1 MDIKNVLVG
10 ISGSIGAVEIQNYLA
25 ALRSTWGASVHVI
38 MTESAASML
47 QSKTVNYFIDGNV
60 FLKSTDSTDQFKI
73 PHIHLTTWADLM
85 VIIPASANIIGKVA
99 NGIADDLLS
108 TAAMAA
114 KCPVVF
120 CPNMNEHMLNRPAM
134 QRNMQQLKEDGY
146 LIIEPG
152 EEEAIQLSTGQKVQ
166 GAMPGFSQF
175 IPRLEETLRG
185 QGLYV

>member
-1 MDIKNVLVG
+1 MKNVLVC
-10 ISGSIGAVEIQNYLA
+10 IAGSIGAVEIQNYLTV
-25 ALRSTWGASVHVI
+25 LRSTWGSSIHVI
-38 MTESAASML
+38 MTESATKMI
-47 QSKTVNYFIDGNV
+47 QKDTVNYFIDGNV
-60 FLKSTDSTDQFKI
+60 FVNSTDSTDQFKI
-73 PHIHLTTWADLM
+73 PHIHLTAWADLM

-114 KCPVVF
+114 KCPVIF

-134 QRNMQQLKEDGY
+134 QRNLKQLKEDGY
-146 LIIEPG
+146 LIVEPG

-166 GAMPGFSQF
+166 GAMPSAGQF

-185 QGLYV
+185 QGIHV

>member
-1 MDIKNVLVG
+1 MDINKVLVG
-10 ISGSIGAVEIQNYLA
+10 ISGSIGAVEIQNYLT

-47 QSKTVNYFIDGNV
+47 QSSTVNYFIDGNV

-73 PHIHLTTWADLM
+73 PHIHLTAWADLM
-85 VIIPASANIIGKVA
+85 VIIPASANIVGKVA

-134 QRNMQQLKEDGY
+134 QRNLRRLKEDGY
-146 LIIEPG
+146 LIVEPG
-152 EEEAIQLSTGQKVQ
+152 GEDAIQLSTGQRVQ
-166 GAMPGFSQF
+166 GAMPSYSQF
-175 IPRLEETLRG
+175 IPRLEEILRG